1 MNERKKQIQLA
12 VEKFISLVRDGDG
25 VIEVALF
32 GSAASDKPNP
42 QDFDLMVFIKDISC
56 IPHISKSVRKTTNI
70 FHAHD
75 VFIFDERKKY
85 LGRICQRSVCPTTS
99 VECYIKDCGKIKYLK
114 QLERFVFDEKKAF
127 KIRPITIWQRPDQK
141 ESISQKWFNA
151 LVSKSPVNFEG
162 RTPYSTLTNCPLEG
176 AQYL

>member
-12 VEKFISLVRDGDG
+12 VEKFTSLVRDGDG

-42 QDFDLMVFIKDISC
+42 QDFDLMVFIQDISC

-85 LGRICQRSVCPTTS
+85 LGREI
-99 VECYIKDCGKIKYLK
+99 
-114 QLERFVFDEKKAF
+114 
-127 KIRPITIWQRPDQK
+127 
-141 ESISQKWFNA
+141 
-151 LVSKSPVNFEG
+151 
-162 RTPYSTLTNCPLEG
+162 
-176 AQYL
+176 

>member
-12 VEKFISLVRDGDG
+12 VEKFTLLVKEDGDG
-25 VIEVALF
+25 VIEFALF
-32 GSAASDKPNP
+32 GSAASDKPIP
-42 QDFDLMVFIKDISC
+42 QDFELMVFIKDLSC

-75 VFIFDERKKY
+75 VFIFDERKEY

-114 QLERFVFDEKKAF
+114 QLDRFVFDEKKAF
-127 KIRPITIWQRPDQK
+127 KIRPVVVWKNPEQK
-141 ESISQKWFNA
+141 ESISQQWFNA
-151 LVSKSPVNFEG
+151 LEVKSP
-162 RTPYSTLTNCPLEG
+162 TL
-176 AQYL
+176 

>member
-12 VEKFISLVRDGDG
+12 VEKFISLVRDYDG

-42 QDFDLMVFIKDISC
+42 QDFDLMVFIENIAC

-75 VFIFDERKKY
+75 VFIFDERNNY

-99 VECYIKDCGKIKYLK
+99 VECYVKDCGKIKYLK
-114 QLERFVFDEKKAF
+114 QLERFVFDERKAL
-127 KIRPITIWQRPDQK
+127 KIRPVTTWQSPHQK
-141 ESISQKWFNA
+141 ESLSQQWFNA
-151 LVSKSPVNFEG
+151 LSILHANKENQRE
-162 RTPYSTLTNCPLEG
+162 
-176 AQYL
+176 